1 MVDYKKLKVS
11 EIRSELVAF
20 GISEESLQG
29 LVKKE
34 LIEMHENAVLEQSIE
49 DIDLN
54 SDFEEVEDGL
64 PGTDAPD
71 AINDASPDILSPEW
85 HNYVMSEFRP
95 DELID
100 GNPITAGLRRVIEIV
115 LGEIIETGPS
125 QVFPSN
131 DSNGPGRATV
141 VYKIVLQEYRT
152 GKIKSYADTADVWHG
167 NTDDLFCAHPVATAS
182 TRAEG
187 RALRKALKLR
197 VLAAEELA
205 KKDIVSIV
213 QQTIPGTPTD
223 GGWNPEEKISVQQ
236 VSFIDTKCR
245 QLDIDV
251 LKFIN
256 SGSDIYKQINEI
268 NKDTASKMIKQLNNY
283 QNGEADIPAG
293 ISSYQPNWRN

>member
-11 EIRSELVAF
+11 EIRSELVAL

-34 LIEMHENAVLEQSIE
+34 LVEMHENIVLEQSIE

-64 PGTDAPD
+64 PGADAPD
-71 AINDASPDILSPEW
+71 AVSDASPDIFSPEW
-85 HNYVMSEFRP
+85 HDYVMSEFRP

-100 GNPITAGLRRVIEIV
+100 GNPITAGLRRVIEVV

-213 QQTIPGTPTD
+213 QQTIPGIPTD

-256 SGSDIYKQINEI
+256 SGSDIYKHINEI

-283 QNGEADIPAG
+283 QNGETDIPAG